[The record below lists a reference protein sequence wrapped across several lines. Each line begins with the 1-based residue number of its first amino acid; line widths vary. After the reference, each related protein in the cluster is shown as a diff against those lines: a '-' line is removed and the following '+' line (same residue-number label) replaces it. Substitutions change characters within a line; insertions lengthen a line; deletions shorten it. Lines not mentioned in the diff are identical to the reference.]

1 MSPLRR
7 ALAVAVIFTAALAPV
22 ARADV
27 PFPPSQW
34 YGLPGLNAASGAQ
47 WVRAIAHGSPPTTV
61 YAGLE
66 GGGVFRSTTGGA
78 TWSSFNS
85 GFPNPLTTNVRAL
98 LTSSAGTTVYAG
110 TDAGLYKSTGG
121 AWQPLAQGAGGRPE
135 QPEEAQP
142 VRPVPASAC
151 RGSVMLAGVFSG
163 GVYKSPDGGATWQP
177 PAREQRHAEVET
189 VYGLTSNVP
198 GVVYA
203 TAGSGVYVSID
214 AGSTLDAHE
223 RRHPEH
229 RLADHDVGVP
239 AATRRSSSPRRA
251 PTASTARSTA
261 ASPGRRSTT
270 GSGRCAPAASRSSRP
285 CRAPTSTRRPRTDSG
300 RRSRPNSFIAPA
312 PRWRA
317 VTQDGLIE
325 PGASNVI
332 MWSLTAP
339 VIPGAGA
346 PGLIAGTQ
354 SNGGYFL
361 GFEPPDS
368 ACPGTHASNTSAD
381 CPHLNDA
388 SPTEGQTLVATD
400 PGDWTGTEL
409 IEFAYQWQRCTG
421 TTDGSCTD
429 VPGAEETTYGGA
441 RPGGP
446 STGTASS

>member
-1 MSPLRR
+1 M
-7 ALAVAVIFTAALAPV
+7 
-22 ARADV
+22 
-27 PFPPSQW
+27 
-34 YGLPGLNAASGAQ
+34 GPGD
-47 WVRAIAHGSPPTTV
+47 RPRSPPTTV

-121 AWQPLAQGAGGRPE
+121 AWQPLAQGAEADPDNPKKLNQSVQSLLELPGG
-135 QPEEAQP
+135 
-142 VRPVPASAC
+142 
-151 RGSVMLAGVFSG
+151 VMLAGVFSG

-177 PAREQRHAEVET
+177 PAPDNGMPKSET

-214 AGSTLDAHE
+214 AGSKLDAHE

-239 AATRRSSSPRRA
+239 AATADPLHLDRLQRHLPLAQRRRHLGADQRRA
-251 PTASTARSTA
+251 RGGARA
-261 ASPGRRSTT
+261 RLPDLPGR
-270 GSGRCAPAASRSSRP
+270 
-285 CRAPTSTRRPRTDSG
+285 CRAPTSTRRPRTGSG
-300 RRSRPNSFIAPA
+300 RRSRRNSFIAPA

-317 VTQDGLIE
+317 VTQEGLIE

-339 VIPGAGA
+339 VIPA
-346 PGLIAGTQ
+346 
-354 SNGGYFL
+354 
-361 GFEPPDS
+361 
-368 ACPGTHASNTSAD
+368 
-381 CPHLNDA
+381 
-388 SPTEGQTLVATD
+388 
-400 PGDWTGTEL
+400 
-409 IEFAYQWQRCTG
+409 R
-421 TTDGSCTD
+421 
-429 VPGAEETTYGGA
+429 A
-441 RPGGP
+441 RP
-446 STGTASS
+446 A